1 MRRWLLILMVLLLP
15 LRAWVGEAMAA
26 QMVQQQTAAGTPATD
41 RHAHADAHESAAAMV
56 HGHEHA
62 EGAVHE
68 CDHGPAHEAAAG
80 DAEQPTTGHGD
91 CPTCASCQICSTVA
105 LSAAAWP
112 HGPDRF
118 SHPRPQAVQPSYSSV
133 APTLAFKP
141 PRS

>member
-1 MRRWLLILMVLLLP
+1 MRRWLLILMVVLLP

-26 QMVQQQTAAGTPATD
+26 QVAQQQMAGTSATD
-41 RHAHADAHESAAAMV
+41 RHAHGDAHERAAAYV

-62 EGAVHE
+62 PGAADE
-68 CDHGPAHEAAAG
+68 CDHGSAPEAAAG
-80 DAEQPTTGHGD
+80 DTVQPTTGHGD

-112 HGPDRF
+112 HSPDRF
-118 SHPRPQAVQPSYSSV
+118 SHPRPQALQPSYSSV
-133 APTLAFKP
+133 EPTLAFKP